1 MIVSIHVTKTAGT
14 SFGAALKREF
24 GARFMHDDED
34 WAGYR
39 SPAADARRAANA
51 ARMRA
56 RRDELLAKF
65 DVIHGHFVPEKFAG
79 LFPSTDFV
87 AFFRDPFQQ
96 AVSHYE
102 FLRRVPEIDH
112 PVVQEFRAVGMT
124 LQDFIAWDAVGNPQT
139 QMIGGFSPEDF
150 TMIGLTEEFARSI
163 ALFNTM
169 FGRDL
174 TADVSQNANP
184 SRDGSGYLIDA
195 DLRDLI
201 ARHRAQDIDLY
212 RRAQAR
218 FTRLTSVR
226 SVFRVGGTAQFGVL
240 DVPIDR
246 RKAALV
252 SAAIERY
259 ALRTIL
265 DVGAC
270 WGVHGGYTFHA
281 LKSGKITRAVIVDGD
296 VTMLTRERAAVDPR
310 VEIREGDL
318 GDAGFIDA
326 LPRCDAA
333 IIFDVLLHQVAP
345 DWDAFLARYARKV
358 DHFIIWNQD
367 WIGSEETVRFVQRGL
382 DWYLANVGD
391 PNPARIIEWFA
402 RHDEISPQF
411 GRPWRDI
418 HFFWQWGIVNTELIA
433 AMRKL
438 GFALDHFDNFGTWSD
453 RHANIENHAYLFSR
467 R

>member
-1 MIVSIHVTKTAGT
+1 
-14 SFGAALKREF
+14 
-24 GARFMHDDED
+24 
-34 WAGYR
+34 
-39 SPAADARRAANA
+39 
-51 ARMRA
+51 MRA
-56 RRDELLAKF
+56 RRDELLQKF

-184 SRDGSGYLIDA
+184 SRDGSGYLINA

-252 SAAIERY
+252 SVAIDRY

-411 GRPWRDI
+411 GRPWRDV